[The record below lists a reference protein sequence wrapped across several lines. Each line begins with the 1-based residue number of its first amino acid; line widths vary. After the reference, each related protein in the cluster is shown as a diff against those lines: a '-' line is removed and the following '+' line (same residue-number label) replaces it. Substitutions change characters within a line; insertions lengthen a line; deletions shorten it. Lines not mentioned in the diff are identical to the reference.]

1 MVMQP
6 ICEPVDLP
14 LGMTALVARVDMPAG
29 SPPPARLLHF
39 HDVAEI
45 VLFGDT
51 QGRLFCEGESFTI
64 QPSSVVFVPSMC
76 YHDYLFDDGAKHW
89 TLIQVEPYLVEQ
101 LARQGES
108 GTLSRPLCVEPDDE
122 TARRLQML
130 AGWLAET
137 ARANGAD
144 PLIDR
149 IVGLILSTIV
159 RLPFM
164 KGEQIADTANTLSR
178 FLPVV
183 ERLRQTPGARLTLGQ
198 AATLCHVSP
207 AYFSRRFASVFGC
220 GFADYVTSYRLHIA
234 SRRIA
239 TTATPLSEISYD
251 LGFSSHSHFTARF
264 RERFGI
270 APREY
275 RKRVGS
281 ALTADFRR
289 QAPTKNDPSAKSH
302 EMLDHAKPR
311 V

>member
-14 LGMTALVARVDMPAG
+14 IGKTALVAQVDLPVG

-45 VLFGDT
+45 VLFGNAH
-51 QGRLFCEGESFTI
+51 GRLFCEGESFLI
-64 QPSSVVFVPSMC
+64 LPGSVVFVPSMS
-76 YHDYLFDDGAKHW
+76 YHDYLFDAGPNQW

-101 LARQGES
+101 LARQADV
-108 GTLSRPLCVEPDDE
+108 GTLSRPLCLKTDGV
-122 TARRLQML
+122 TAGRLHML

-137 ARANGAD
+137 ARANAAD

-149 IVGLILSTIV
+149 IVGLIFSALA
-159 RLPFM
+159 RLPAM
-164 KGEQIADTANTLSR
+164 KGERIADTANTLSR

-183 ERLRQTPGARLTLGQ
+183 ERLRQVPGARLTLGE

-207 AYFSRRFASVFGC
+207 AYFSRRFAAVFGC
-220 GFADYVTSYRLHIA
+220 GFADYVTSYRLHVA

-239 TTATPLSEISYD
+239 TTATPLSEIGYD

-275 RKRVGS
+275 RKRVGM
-281 ALTADFRR
+281 ALASDFSQ
-289 QAPTKNDPSAKSH
+289 QAPMKKRRFGSRLKQSEHLP
-302 EMLDHAKPR
+302 

>member
-1 MVMQP
+1 MQP

-14 LGMTALVARVDMPAG
+14 LGMTARVAQVDMPLG

-51 QGRLFCEGESFTI
+51 HGRLFCEGESFAI
-64 QPSSVVFVPSMC
+64 LPGSVVFVPSMC

-101 LARQGES
+101 LARPGD
-108 GTLSRPLCVEPDDE
+108 GGMLSRPLCVAPDRASAE
-122 TARRLQML
+122 RLLML
-130 AGWLAET
+130 AGWLAE
-137 ARANGAD
+137 AAQANPAD
-144 PLIDR
+144 PLIER
-149 IVGLILSTIV
+149 IVGLILSALV
-159 RLPFM
+159 RLPVTT
-164 KGEQIADTANTLSR
+164 GEQIADSGAHLSR

-183 ERLRQTPGARLTLGQ
+183 ERLRQSPGARLTLGD

-207 AYFSRRFASVFGC
+207 AYFSRRFAAVFGC
-220 GFADYVTSYRLHIA
+220 GYADYVTSYRLHVA

-239 TTATPLSEISYD
+239 TTATPLSEIGYD

-270 APREY
+270 APRDY
-275 RKRVGS
+275 RTRLGTAFAS
-281 ALTADFRR
+281 ALSPS
-289 QAPTKNDPSAKSH
+289 APTESGASPDS
-302 EMLDHAKPR
+302 
-311 V
+311 

>member
-14 LGMTALVARVDMPAG
+14 LGMTALVAQVAMSAG

-51 QGRLFCEGESFTI
+51 HGQLFCEGERFTI
-64 QPSSVVFVPSMC
+64 LPGSVVFVPSMC
-76 YHDYLFDDGAKHW
+76 YHDYLFGSGAKHW

-101 LARQGES
+101 LGRPGER
-108 GTLSRPLCVEPDDE
+108 GMLSRPLCVAPDAAT
-122 TARRLQML
+122 TARLQML

-137 ARANGAD
+137 ARANAAD

-149 IVGLILSTIV
+149 IVGLILSALV
-159 RLPFM
+159 RLPM
-164 KGEQIADTANTLSR
+164 RSGEPVADTGSHLSR

-183 ERLRQTPGARLTLGQ
+183 ERLRQAPGARLSLGE

-207 AYFSRRFASVFGC
+207 AYFSRRFAAVFGC
-220 GFADYVTSYRLHIA
+220 GFADYVTSYRLHVA

-239 TTATPLSEISYD
+239 TTATPLSEIGYD

-275 RKRVGS
+275 RRRVGQVLAGKIARNGS
-281 ALTADFRR
+281 TEPGASTSD
-289 QAPTKNDPSAKSH
+289 
-302 EMLDHAKPR
+302 
-311 V
+311 

>member
-6 ICEPVDLP
+6 ICEPVGLP
-14 LGMTALVARVDMPAG
+14 IGMTALVARVDMPTG

-51 QGRLFCEGESFTI
+51 HGRLFCEGESFTI
-64 QPSSVVFVPSMC
+64 LPSSVVFVPSMC

-101 LARQGES
+101 LARQGDS
-108 GTLSRPLCVEPDDE
+108 GALSRPLCVEPDSA
-122 TARRLQML
+122 TAGRLHML
-130 AGWLAET
+130 AGWLEESV
-137 ARANGAD
+137 RANAAD

-149 IVGLILSTIV
+149 IIGLILGALV
-159 RLPFM
+159 RLPIRS
-164 KGEQIADTANTLSR
+164 GEPIADARSHLSR

-183 ERLRQTPGARLTLGQ
+183 ERLRQAPGVRLTLGQ

-220 GFADYVTSYRLHIA
+220 GFADYVTSYRLHVA

-239 TTATPLSEISYD
+239 TTTTPLSEIGYD

-270 APREY
+270 APRDY
-275 RKRVGS
+275 RKRVGM

-289 QAPTKNDPSAKSH
+289 QAPIENEPSAKSH
-302 EMLDHAKPR
+302 ELSAHAKPSA
-311 V
+311 

>member
-14 LGMTALVARVDMPAG
+14 LGMTALVAQVAMTAG

-51 QGRLFCEGESFTI
+51 HGRLYCEGESFPI
-64 QPSSVVFVPSMC
+64 VPGSVVFIPSMC
-76 YHDYLFDDGAKHW
+76 YHDYHFDAGAKHW
-89 TLIQVEPYLVEQ
+89 TLIQVEPYLVEH
-101 LARQGES
+101 LALQGDS
-108 GTLSRPLCVEPDDE
+108 GALSRPFCVEPDD
-122 TARRLQML
+122 ASAGRLQML

-137 ARANGAD
+137 ARADAAD
-144 PLIDR
+144 VLIER
-149 IVGLILSTIV
+149 IVGLILSALL
-159 RLPFM
+159 RLPFK
-164 KGEQIADTANTLSR
+164 KGETIAAAGSSLSR
-178 FLPVV
+178 FLPMV
-183 ERLRQTPGARLTLGQ
+183 ERLRQAPGARLTLGQ

-207 AYFSRRFASVFGC
+207 AYFSRRFAAVFGC
-220 GFADYVTSYRLHIA
+220 GFADYVTSYRLHVA

-239 TTATPLSEISYD
+239 TTATPLSEIGYD

-275 RKRVGS
+275 RKRLGS
-281 ALTADFRR
+281 A
-289 QAPTKNDPSAKSH
+289 PPS
-302 EMLDHAKPR
+302 EC
-311 V
+311 